1 MVDNITK
8 TQLEILTLYLNN
20 YLNRFHVREIA
31 KLIKKSHVTLLPHL
45 KELEKNNILKFKIE
59 GKNKIYFL
67 NLEDSKINEYLS
79 MAEKLKTLRL
89 LEKEMFINKL
99 YSEIQNMNL
108 QGSLIIFGS
117 YANNTQTKES
127 DIDILYI
134 GNLSEIQEKTVKN
147 LEKLYNK
154 HIHLVKMDE
163 KTFNKSLNSEL
174 IQEIIKNHIIL
185 YNHDLF
191 INKLRMFYNEKKI

>member
-1 MVDNITK
+1 MVDNITEI
-8 TQLEILTLYLNN
+8 QLEILTLYLGN
-20 YLNRFHVREIA
+20 YLNWFHVREIA
-31 KLIKKSHVTLLPHL
+31 NLIKKSHVTLLPHL
-45 KELEKNNILKFKIE
+45 KQLENNNILKFKIE
-59 GKNKIYFL
+59 GKNKKYFL
-67 NLEDSKINEYLS
+67 NMDSSKIIEYLS
-79 MAEKLKTLRL
+79 IAEKLKTIRL
-89 LEKEMFINKL
+89 LEKEIFINKL
-99 YSEIQNMNL
+99 YSKIQNIAL
-108 QGSLIIFGS
+108 QGSLIVFGS

-134 GNLSEIQEKTVKN
+134 GNLSEIQEKTIKN

-163 KTFNKSLNSEL
+163 KSFNKSLNSEL

-191 INKLRMFYNEKKI
+191 INKLRMFFNEKKI

>member
-1 MVDNITK
+1 MVDNITNI
-8 TQLEILTLYLNN
+8 QLKILALYLNN
-20 YLNRFHVREIA
+20 YLSQFYVREIA

-59 GKNKIYFL
+59 GKNKTYFL
-67 NLEDSKINEYLS
+67 NLENNKINEYLS
-79 MAEKLKTLRL
+79 MAEKLKTLKL
-89 LEKEMFINKL
+89 LEKEIFINKL
-99 YSEIQNMNL
+99 YDEIQNVNL
-108 QGSLIIFGS
+108 SGSLIVFGS

-147 LEKLYNK
+147 LEKLYNT

-163 KTFNKSLNSEL
+163 KTFNKSLNSGL
-174 IQEIIKNHIIL
+174 IQETIKNHIIL

>member
-1 MVDNITK
+1 M
-8 TQLEILTLYLNN
+8 
-20 YLNRFHVREIA
+20 
-31 KLIKKSHVTLLPHL
+31 S
-45 KELEKNNILKFKIE
+45 
-59 GKNKIYFL
+59 
-67 NLEDSKINEYLS
+67 
-79 MAEKLKTLRL
+79 EKLKTLEL
-89 LEKEMFINKL
+89 IEKELFINKL